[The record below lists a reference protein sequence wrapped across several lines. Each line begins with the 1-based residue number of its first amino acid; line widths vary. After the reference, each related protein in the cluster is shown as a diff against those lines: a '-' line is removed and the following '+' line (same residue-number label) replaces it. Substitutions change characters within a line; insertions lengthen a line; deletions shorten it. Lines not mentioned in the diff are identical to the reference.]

1 MKYLFVFGN
10 TPDLSKAELEAV
22 LKSKNFKFTEIIFE
36 GKVLCIDSEELI
48 PEEIFN
54 LLGGTV
60 KVGEV
65 VENTDFSDITSKKI
79 DFGVSFLGKS
89 DYSTYKKIFA
99 LNKEIKAELAERGIK
114 GRFVLPPKGETELS
128 SVVVKKQMLVEYLL
142 FRDFIAKTI
151 WVQDFEDWGK
161 RDYGK
166 PQVEA
171 HAGML
176 PPKVAR
182 MMVNLAG
189 CDKILDPFCGT
200 GTILMEALT
209 IGLSAIGSDIDSR
222 QVERARKNLEWLG
235 KPAQLLVSD
244 ATKISQ
250 KISGVEAIVT
260 EADLGPRSGLDQL
273 YIECFKNWKGIAKT
287 IVIAL
292 PSLNII
298 DKVKSMGY
306 TLESGPFIYARPQ
319 AIIKRHILVFKDGT
333 Y

>member
-22 LKSKNFKFTEIIFE
+22 LKSKNFKFTQIIFE

-65 VENTDFSDITSKKI
+65 ADNVDFSEFVGKKI
-79 DFGVSFLGKS
+79 SFGVSILTAKANWK
-89 DYSTYKKIFA
+89 DVIDLDKKIK
-99 LNKEIKAELAERGIK
+99 KEIG

-142 FRDFIAKTI
+142 FQDLIAKTI

-171 HAGML
+171 HVGML

-182 MMVNLAG
+182 MMINLSQSTN
-189 CDKILDPFCGT
+189 ILDPFCGT

-209 IGLSAIGSDIDSR
+209 IGLSAIGSDKDFR
-222 QVERARKNLEWLG
+222 QIERARKNLEWLG
-235 KPAQLLVSD
+235 KSAKLLVCD
-244 ATKISQ
+244 ATKICQ
-250 KISGVEAIVT
+250 QISGVDAIVT

-273 YIECFKNWKGIAKT
+273 YIECFKNWKGKFKT